1 MPAKG
6 TYSTTVR
13 KHGHT
18 IRFDGGKGY
27 HYIDV
32 SYDGNAPIDVV
43 NCYDYATGRSEQT
56 DRAAF
61 LRDVREYVADL
72 TKHDADNFAE
82 ASRYYRIGG

>member
-27 HYIDV
+27 VYIDV
-32 SYDGNAPIDVV
+32 SYDGCQPIDVI
-43 NCYDYATGRSEQT
+43 NCYDYEHGISELF

-61 LRDVREYVADL
+61 MRAVREYAADL
-72 TKHDADNFAE
+72 TKQDADNFAE
-82 ASRYYRIGG
+82 ASRY

>member
-1 MPAKG
+1 MAAKG

-27 HYIDV
+27 KYIDV
-32 SYDGNAPIDVV
+32 SYDGRPAIDVI
-43 NCYDYATGRSEQT
+43 NCYDYAAGRSELT

-61 LRDVREYVADL
+61 IRAVREYLVYL
-72 TKHDADNFAE
+72 PKHDADNYAE
-82 ASRYYRIGG
+82 ASRY